1 MLCKQTP
8 EAESPSGDFPFL
20 ALQKFLHLL
29 DPSEID
35 AVVTDLSENHRQLLY
50 EVLSDENRES
60 MPETLLT
67 YVVGEF
73 KKRATLLFITLKSRP
88 GMLDIDANRNQP
100 LISMAYSY

>member
-1 MLCKQTP
+1 M
-8 EAESPSGDFPFL
+8 
-20 ALQKFLHLL
+20 
-29 DPSEID
+29 
-35 AVVTDLSENHRQLLY
+35 VTDLSENHRQLLY

-88 GMLDIDANRNQP
+88 GMLDITQATFDTNRN
-100 LISMAYSY
+100 LTFDFYGLFTLD

>member
-1 MLCKQTP
+1 M
-8 EAESPSGDFPFL
+8 
-20 ALQKFLHLL
+20 HLL
-29 DPSEID
+29 NPSEID
-35 AVVTDLSENHRQLLY
+35 AVVTDLSEDHRQTLY

-88 GMLDIDANRNQP
+88 GMLDIRTGLFLTPIINFGFYG
-100 LISMAYSY
+100 LSHYLE